1 MPSLISE
8 TQSYIDLLNTVGFP
22 ALIFIIWYVYHR
34 SENTKWDEH
43 FKNQNSIV
51 KDMLDQSKEQT
62 RQQFELWQNQ
72 ADALNAHTAI
82 LARLETKIDHN
93 EFCPIIKEKRK

>member
-1 MPSLISE
+1 MPSLVTE
-8 TQSYIDLLNTVGFP
+8 TQSYVELLNTIGFP

-34 SENTKWDEH
+34 SENIKWDEH
-43 FKNQNSIV
+43 FKTQNSIV
-51 KDMLDQSKEQT
+51 KEMMEQSKEQT

-72 ADALNAHTAI
+72 ADALHAHTAI
-82 LARLETKIDHN
+82 LARLETKIDHS